1 MFEVLETA
9 RWVAEKSSRVRIDP
23 ESIVRF
29 SHTIFT
35 SKPSPPAWDSIHHF
49 QGREEDM
56 VAYLFVLDTLN
67 FCFWPPSGRL
77 RWEVFYGSRFYS
89 GYYALA
95 LALKKVLESGSPLT
109 QAQFLAFV
117 SLSQLEDVLQGHGGL
132 QLMDHRLENLRELGR
147 VLLERFEG
155 QFKRVIAEADGSSVR
170 LVRILAENFSSFNDF
185 AGYENKKIYFFKRA
199 QLLVS
204 DLHGALQGKGWG
216 HFHDLEQL
224 TAFADYKLPQVLRQ
238 LGILIYT
245 AELAEKVDRMILL
258 EPGGPE
264 EVEIRANTI
273 WAVELIRQALRTR
286 GKEIRAM
293 EIDWLLWNLGQGDQ
307 YRQKPYHRTIT
318 IYY

>member
-1 MFEVLETA
+1 MFEVLDTA
-9 RWVAEKSSRVRIDP
+9 RRVAENSSRVRIDP

-29 SHTIFT
+29 IHSILAR
-35 SKPSPPAWDSIHHF
+35 KPYQPVWDSAHHF
-49 QGREEDM
+49 QGEEEEM

-67 FCFWPPSGRL
+67 FCFWPMPGRL

-95 LALKKVLESGSPLT
+95 LALKKALESGSPLT
-109 QAQFLAFV
+109 QAQFLACV
-117 SLSQLEDVLQGHGGL
+117 SGSQLEEVLQGHGEL

-155 QFKRVIAEADGSSVR
+155 QVNRVIAEADGSSVR
-170 LVRILAENFSSFNDF
+170 LVRILAENFSSFNDV
-185 AGYENKKIYFFKRA
+185 ARYENKKIYFFKRA

-204 DLHGALQGKGWG
+204 DIHGALQGKGRG

-238 LGILIYT
+238 LGILMYT

-258 EPGGPE
+258 EPGGQE

-286 GKEIRAM
+286 GRETRAT
-293 EIDWLLWNLGQGDQ
+293 EIDGLLWNLGQNDQ
-307 YRQKPYHRTIT
+307 YRQKPYHRTVT